1 LNFPEKGEILS
12 GNKVIETETK
22 YKDNVFRYRI
32 TFPKNVRRSDIPNIL
47 REFYNTSLFT
57 INSVDHVVEN
67 HDYQTRTTRNNTVI
81 LGSMQ
86 ITPLSLTN
94 PVAKQLT
101 ALQDFDNEYEKMV
114 MTSPET
120 YFRVFA
126 YRGFD
131 GPAFRS
137 KLFSFVSNMGE
148 NYGYCDDKSIYHR
161 RASLVM
167 PKIKITKAPEQ
178 AKMFYHT
185 HPKRDEPSLSSA
197 DDYLLYFDMS
207 HKPRNIRHFYT
218 VMADRMDYFHVV
230 PKPSKKKDYVKIDE
244 DKFIAG
250 LDAQIDE
257 AGKRLDETMS
267 NETYADDLLYCEK
280 VTREVVKWLNKTY
293 GKYFTITYK
302 CHYKV
307 KKNPEEP
314 TGSDLHLEDAFI
326 AKALKDLKTGTASWP
341 DFGPKDKPQENYAYW
356 HSKYFTMNKDVKGVG
371 YMGLLPG
378 DDRRLTHFLYSN
390 YRGSEYTYDDILGIL
405 CISNDIKIR
414 DAKIRDGKEVPSRIE
429 DILDYLE
436 IDNEEIREDI
446 ML

>member
-1 LNFPEKGEILS
+1 MNQMMKTTTSSDIAALLNFPEKGEILS

-94 PVAKQLT
+94 PVAKKLT

-120 YFRVFA
+120 YFRVFS

-167 PKIKITKAPEQ
+167 PKIKITKAPEK

-356 HSKYFTMNKDVKGVG
+356 F
-371 YMGLLPG
+371 
-378 DDRRLTHFLYSN
+378 RLS
-390 YRGSEYTYDDILGIL
+390 
-405 CISNDIKIR
+405 
-414 DAKIRDGKEVPSRIE
+414 AA
-429 DILDYLE
+429 
-436 IDNEEIREDI
+436 
-446 ML
+446 

>member
-1 LNFPEKGEILS
+1 MNQMMKTTTSSDIAALLNFPEKG
-12 GNKVIETETK
+12 ETK

-94 PVAKQLT
+94 PVAKKLT

-120 YFRVFA
+120 YFRVFS

-167 PKIKITKAPEQ
+167 PKIKITKAP
-178 AKMFYHT
+178 
-185 HPKRDEPSLSSA
+185 
-197 DDYLLYFDMS
+197 
-207 HKPRNIRHFYT
+207 RNIRHF
-218 VMADRMDYFHVV
+218 
-230 PKPSKKKDYVKIDE
+230 
-244 DKFIAG
+244 
-250 LDAQIDE
+250 
-257 AGKRLDETMS
+257 
-267 NETYADDLLYCEK
+267 
-280 VTREVVKWLNKTY
+280 
-293 GKYFTITYK
+293 
-302 CHYKV
+302 
-307 KKNPEEP
+307 
-314 TGSDLHLEDAFI
+314 
-326 AKALKDLKTGTASWP
+326 
-341 DFGPKDKPQENYAYW
+341 
-356 HSKYFTMNKDVKGVG
+356 
-371 YMGLLPG
+371 
-378 DDRRLTHFLYSN
+378 
-390 YRGSEYTYDDILGIL
+390 
-405 CISNDIKIR
+405 
-414 DAKIRDGKEVPSRIE
+414 
-429 DILDYLE
+429 
-436 IDNEEIREDI
+436 
-446 ML
+446 